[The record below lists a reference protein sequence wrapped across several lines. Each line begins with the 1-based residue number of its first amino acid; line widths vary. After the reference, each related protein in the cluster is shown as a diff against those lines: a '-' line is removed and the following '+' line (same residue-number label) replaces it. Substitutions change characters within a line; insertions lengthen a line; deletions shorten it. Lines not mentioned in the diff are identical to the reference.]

1 MERTRIPEPLSGL
14 LVDIAFHGFTAGDPQ
29 FAEPVRLTWDFLDV
43 SEPAGRVSWE
53 NEPLAFLCE
62 ANEHVFDRLYAA
74 LEIRNKPAFIELRDG
89 TQLRAEIAHLSN
101 LWPGRTAQ
109 VDLHHWSW
117 SGATDPTHWIGH
129 VEGKFP
135 AQGNLAIREQTAEKW
150 RIRSDCYRLQG
161 HYVWH
166 LLRTSESPAL
176 TVVIDPGPGVM
187 DADFVRRDFLALQLA
202 FGGPLKL
209 SRLVGLDADRR
220 PVAAMGVGTFTRPPR
235 RQRAPVPD
243 DIGQGA
249 TWIAAFFGSLASRLS
264 ADGLHPLRIPIAA
277 YLDSIT
283 DHVDGAYLKAQ
294 VGLEAFAKHL
304 VATEGKKL
312 LVKDEA
318 QWKHWVKSLKPAITA
333 HVEDPYNLG
342 TILGKFIS
350 AMHAPSG
357 DVVQRAF
364 GSAISLP
371 EEVTEEIKKRN
382 YPAHGFM
389 MNSDGSYE
397 VDRDVHRLEMI
408 QTLMMALVARHVGYR
423 GPLKGY
429 DVREDGGRH
438 PPPWWPE
445 HAHHEVGDE
454 QFLAERTR

>member
-1 MERTRIPEPLSGL
+1 MERTLLPPPLSDL
-14 LVDIAFHGFTAGDPQ
+14 LIDLAFHGSTVADPQ
-29 FAEPVRLTWDFLDV
+29 FAEPLRLKWDFLDV

-53 NEPLAFLCE
+53 NEPLALLCE
-62 ANEHVFDRLYAA
+62 ANEGVFDRLYAA
-74 LEIRNKPAFIELRDG
+74 LEIRNEPAFIELRDG
-89 TQLRAEIAHLSN
+89 TQLRAEIAHLGN

-109 VDLHHWSW
+109 IDLHHWSW
-117 SGATDPTHWIGH
+117 SGTIAPAYWICQ

-135 AQGNLAIREQTAEKW
+135 VQGNLAIREQTPEQW
-150 RIRSDCYRLQG
+150 RSRSDCYRLQG

-166 LLRTSESPAL
+166 LLRTGASPTL
-176 TVVIDPGPGVM
+176 TAVIDPGEGVI

-209 SRLVGLDADRR
+209 SRLVGIDADRH
-220 PVAAMGVGTFTRPPR
+220 PVAAMGVGTFTRQPR

-249 TWIAAFFGSLASRLS
+249 TWIAAFFESLATRLS

-294 VGLEAFAKHL
+294 VGLEAFAKYL
-304 VATEGKKL
+304 VATEGRKL

-318 QWKHWVKSLKPAITA
+318 KWKHWVKSLKPAIA
-333 HVEDPYNLG
+333 AQVEDSTKLG
-342 TILGKFIS
+342 MILGKFVS
-350 AMHAPSG
+350 AMYAPTG
-357 DVVQRAF
+357 DLVERAF

-371 EEVTEEIKKRN
+371 EEVVEEIRKRN

-389 MNSDGSYE
+389 MNSDGSYD

-408 QTLMMALVARHVGYR
+408 QTLMMALVALHVGYR

-429 DVREDGGRH
+429 EVRDDGGRH
-438 PPPWWPE
+438 PPAWWPE
-445 HAHHEVGDE
+445 QGHEVGDE